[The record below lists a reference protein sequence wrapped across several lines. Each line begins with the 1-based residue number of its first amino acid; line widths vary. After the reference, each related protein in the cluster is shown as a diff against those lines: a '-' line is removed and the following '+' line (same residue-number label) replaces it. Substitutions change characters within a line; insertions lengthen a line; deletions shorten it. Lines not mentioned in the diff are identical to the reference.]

1 MFEAMDDDVFS
12 EVCMKPLVQR
22 IRSRVGI
29 TAAIVS
35 IPWEGKV

>member
-1 MFEAMDDDVFS
+1 MSEAVYDDVLT